1 MLEYEFQQAIITT
14 IGKFVVVV
22 CMYILTYVLTYV
34 EFVFVCMCVLVRH
47 DVSFHFIN
55 TGNVSKVLPDYEK
68 SHVMSLIISYIPEH
82 SADDH
87 NDLK

>member
-1 MLEYEFQQAIITT
+1 MSSSKPSLLPL
-14 IGKFVVVV
+14 VSSLLCV
-22 CMYILTYVLTYV
+22 CTYVFTYVLTYV
-34 EFVFVCMCVLVRH
+34 EFVWCLYVMP
-47 DVSFHFIN
+47 DVSFYFIN

-87 NDLK
+87 NDLKYACI